1 VPARSGAARTPPPA
15 GSILRLARTIDMGLS
30 RRIDTW
36 AGLVLCALLFAVAR
50 IRARLGGL
58 PQPALRAT
66 TPPRGD
72 APLPRPRRV
81 LAIKLYGLG
90 NVTMIVPVLDA
101 LRRGAPGVEI
111 DFLSMEANRVLLERS
126 GAVDRVLGV
135 DVTGYGALL
144 RSLASALRTIRRR
157 RYDAVV
163 DFEQFV
169 KLSSLIGYLS
179 GAPERIGFNTDGQR
193 RGWLYTTRVVYTDG
207 EHMRQ
212 IFLRLLRPFGIEP
225 RLRLPSFTVRDEERA
240 RVASLLAGH
249 GVAADH
255 FPIVGIHVGSGPN
268 FYELPL
274 KRWPPERFAALA
286 DALAERHGAAVVVT
300 GRGEEERALVDAVR
314 AAMRRPPLDT
324 CDRLGI
330 GELLALLQAC
340 HLVVS
345 NDTSVMHLA
354 AAVGTPVVALFG
366 PTSPQQYGPGSPD
379 DLVFYRDLY
388 CSPCLTNYNLKV
400 SYCSDPVCLRS
411 ITSDQVLEAIEKRF
425 LGADAELRR
434 RARPGGGA

>member
-1 VPARSGAARTPPPA
+1 VARS
-15 GSILRLARTIDMGLS
+15 IDMSLS
-30 RRIDTW
+30 RRIDTSV
-36 AGLVLCALLFAVAR
+36 GLVLCALCYAVAR
-50 IRARLGGL
+50 LRARLGGL

-111 DFLSMEANRVLLERS
+111 DFLTIETNRLVLERS
-126 GAVDRVLGV
+126 GVVDRVLGIA
-135 DVTGYGALL
+135 VTDYRALV
-144 RSLASALRTIRRR
+144 RSLLAALRAIRGR
-157 RYDAVV
+157 RYDLVL
-163 DFEQFV
+163 DFEQFL
-169 KLSSLIGYLS
+169 KLSSLIGYVT
-179 GAPERIGFNTDGQR
+179 GAQERIGFNTDGQR

-212 IFLRLLRPFGIEP
+212 IFLRLLRPLGIEP
-225 RLRLPSFTVRDEERA
+225 RLRLPSFSILAEERA
-240 RVASLLAGH
+240 RVAGLLAEQ

-255 FPIVGIHVGSGPN
+255 FPIVGFHVGSGPN
-268 FYELPL
+268 FYEVPL
-274 KRWPPERFAALA
+274 KRWPLERFAALA
-286 DALAERHGAAVVVT
+286 DALAERHGAAVVLT
-300 GRGEEERALVDAVR
+300 GRGEEERTLVDAVR
-314 AAMRRPPLDT
+314 AAMHHPAVDA

-330 GELLALLQAC
+330 GELLALLQTC

-366 PTSPQQYGPGSPD
+366 PTSPQQYGPGNPQ

-411 ITSDQVLEAIEKRF
+411 ITSEQVLEAIEKRF
-425 LGADAELRR
+425 FGTDAEARR
-434 RARPGGGA
+434 RVRPGGEA

>member
-1 VPARSGAARTPPPA
+1 MARS
-15 GSILRLARTIDMGLS
+15 IDMGLS
-30 RRIDTW
+30 RWIDTRI
-36 AGLVLCALLFAVAR
+36 GLVLCALLYAVAR
-50 IRARLGGL
+50 LRARLGGL
-58 PQPALRAT
+58 PQPPLRAT
-66 TPPRGD
+66 TPPRGET
-72 APLPRPRRV
+72 PLPRPRRV

-111 DFLSMEANRVLLERS
+111 DFLTMEANRVLLERS
-126 GAVDRVLGV
+126 GVVDRVLGV
-135 DVTGYGALL
+135 GVEDYRALV
-144 RSLASALRTIRRR
+144 RSLWGALRTIRRR
-157 RYDAVV
+157 RYDLVV

-179 GAPERIGFNTDGQR
+179 GAPQRIGFNTDGQR

-212 IFLRLLRPFGIEP
+212 IFLRLLRPLGIEP
-225 RLRLPSFTVRDEERA
+225 RLRLPSFHVEPAERA
-240 RVASLLAGH
+240 RVAGMLAGH
-249 GVAADH
+249 GVAADR
-255 FPIVGIHVGSGPN
+255 FPIVGFHVGSGPN
-268 FYELPL
+268 FYEVPL
-274 KRWPPERFAALA
+274 KRWPVAHFARVA
-286 DALAERHGAAVVVT
+286 DALASRHGAAIVFT
-300 GRGEEERALVDAVR
+300 GRGEEEAALVREAI
-314 AAMRRPPLDT
+314 AAMQQPAVDT
-324 CDRLGI
+324 CDRLSLGD
-330 GELLALLQAC
+330 LLALLQTC

-366 PTSPQQYGPGSPD
+366 PTSPQQYGPGNPG

-400 SYCSDPVCLRS
+400 SYCSDPVCIRS
-411 ITSDQVLEAIEKRF
+411 ITPEQVLEAIDKRF

-434 RARPGGGA
+434 RARPGAAG